1 MEVTVTLTVVVKAIQ
16 WWGWG
21 IGGAR
26 SLRVNCGYKFVS
38 SDFQFVKK
46 GTNGGV
52 TKRGLLAAAAAGSV
66 IGLSFVL
73 LGISATRC
81 EGKGSTVLKQLPV
94 IPVATL
100 AGLCGSVID
109 SLLGATLQFSGF
121 CSIRGKMVGKPG
133 STVRRISGAN
143 ILDNNAV
150 NFVSIMLYSHSS
162 IGKVDFTNIIIK
174 TVFGS

>member
-26 SLRVNCGYKFVS
+26 SLR
-38 SDFQFVKK
+38 FVKK

-150 NFVSIMLYSHSS
+150 NFDCCRH
-162 IGKVDFTNIIIK
+162 
-174 TVFGS
+174 